1 MKGARGFGD
10 LFAAQQLAVVFAFD
24 ACHDVPSAPLRLAGP
39 RRDGGSPPALRQ
51 KTIPH
56 LDDVLEDFGERSLLS
71 VIVQLNYYFT
81 LRAPG

>member
-1 MKGARGFGD
+1 MCRPHPYA
-10 LFAAQQLAVVFAFD
+10 L
-24 ACHDVPSAPLRLAGP
+24 PAPVATEVLRL
-39 RRDGGSPPALRQ
+39 ALRQ

-81 LRAPG
+81 LRAPGARRNAQSRLVVQRSEGI

>member
-1 MKGARGFGD
+1 MASAISS
-10 LFAAQQLAVVFAFD
+10 L
-24 ACHDVPSAPLRLAGP
+24 PSNLLSYLPLMRATMCRPHPYALPAPVATEVLR
-39 RRDGGSPPALRQ
+39 PALRQ